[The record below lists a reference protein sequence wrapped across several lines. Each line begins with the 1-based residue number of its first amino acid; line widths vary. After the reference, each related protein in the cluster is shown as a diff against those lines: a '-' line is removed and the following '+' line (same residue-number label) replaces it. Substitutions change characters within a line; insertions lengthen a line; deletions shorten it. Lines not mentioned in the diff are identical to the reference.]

1 MNHKLIVN
9 LVFSFS
15 SSRNQMFVC
24 FFLFFNTVLKQ
35 LLDFDQENAMDSTP
49 ADSLYFLCPCRFSGI
64 SLEGLFPFDYY
75 I

>member
-1 MNHKLIVN
+1 
-9 LVFSFS
+9 
-15 SSRNQMFVC
+15 MFVS
-24 FFLFFNTVLKQ
+24 FLFFNTVLKQ

-49 ADSLYFLCPCRFSGI
+49 AGSLYFVCPCRFSGI

>member
-49 ADSLYFLCPCRFSGI
+49 AGSLYFL
-64 SLEGLFPFDYY
+64 SLQIFWDFLGRLVSF
-75 I
+75 